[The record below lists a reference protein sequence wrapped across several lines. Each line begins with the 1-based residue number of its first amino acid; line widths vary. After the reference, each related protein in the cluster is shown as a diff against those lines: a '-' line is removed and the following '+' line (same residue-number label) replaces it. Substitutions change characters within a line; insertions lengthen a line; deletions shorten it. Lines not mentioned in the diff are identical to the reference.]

1 MRSSGARD
9 GSLMRESVLELLT
22 RLEAL
27 LGRATV
33 LPLTD
38 KKVVVDEREALGV
51 LRMIRAALPLELR
64 EAEAR
69 AAEAERI
76 LRAAQDDARRIVLE
90 AHATARHLVEEHALL
105 EEVSRRSEDISARAE
120 RDALAVRG
128 GADAY
133 AARVLA
139 DLEQSVT
146 RVLEAIRRGRELLK
160 APDGSAY
167 NEQSGQRG

>member
-1 MRSSGARD
+1 MRD
-9 GSLMRESVLELLT
+9 SVIELLA

-27 LGRATV
+27 FQRGASV
-33 LPLTD
+33 PLTD
-38 KKVVVDEREALGV
+38 KKVVDEREALGV
-51 LRMIRAALPLELR
+51 LEMIRAVLPAELR
-64 EAEAR
+64 EAQAQ

-76 LRAAQDDARRIVLE
+76 LRGAQNDARRIVLE
-90 AHATARHLVEEHALL
+90 AQTTARGLVEEHALV
-105 EEVSRRSEDISARAE
+105 EEASRRGEDILARAE
-120 RDALAVRG
+120 RDAMAVRH

-160 APDGSAY
+160 GSDGSAY

>member
-1 MRSSGARD
+1 MRD
-9 GSLMRESVLELLT
+9 SVLELLA

-27 LGRATV
+27 LQRSTSV
-33 LPLTD
+33 PLTD
-38 KKVVVDEREALGV
+38 KKVVGEREALGV
-51 LRMIRAALPLELR
+51 LQMIRAVLPTELR
-64 EAEAR
+64 EAQSR
-69 AAEAERI
+69 AEEAERI

-90 AHATARHLVEEHALL
+90 AQATARHLVEDHALV
-105 EEVSRRSEDISARAE
+105 EEASRRGEDVLARAE
-120 RDALAVRG
+120 RDAMTVRE

-160 APDGSAY
+160 GSGGSAY
-167 NEQSGQRG
+167 NEQSGQRR

>member
-1 MRSSGARD
+1 
-9 GSLMRESVLELLT
+9 MRESVLELLT

-27 LGRATV
+27 LARATV
-33 LPLTD
+33 LPRTD
-38 KKVVVDEREALGV
+38 KKVVDEREALGV
-51 LRMIRAALPLELR
+51 LQMIRAALPAELR
-64 EAEAR
+64 DAAVR
-69 AAEAERI
+69 AAEAERV

-90 AHATARHLVEEHALL
+90 AHATARRLVEDHALL
-105 EEVSRRSEDISARAE
+105 EEASRRSEDILARAE

-139 DLEQSVT
+139 DLEQNVT

-160 APDGSAY
+160 GPGGSAY